1 MLFMNCVMFDTIDE
15 MSFLLLSDERAEH
28 IKKYLKTQ
36 NGGEIFAAVK
46 NAFLCKAKV
55 CEKSGGYS
63 FEVAEKLACACP
75 MQTTVAMAFARP
87 QIAQRILFECA
98 CFGVKKLCFYAA
110 EKGERDYIKAS
121 LYSGKEYEKWF
132 VKGAQQACNCFVP
145 ELECYESLEK
155 CLESLPEDADTL
167 KIAPDIYE
175 ATEKMS
181 KVLMTSA
188 KQKTLL
194 AFGAERGFNNA
205 ERDILRKNG
214 FVLANMVSDRVMRTD
229 SALIAALSL
238 LCAVEEL
245 KG

>member
-1 MLFMNCVMFDTIDE
+1 MFDTIDE
-15 MSFLLLSDERAEH
+15 MSFLPLSDERAGH

-55 CEKSGGYS
+55 CEKPGGYS
-63 FEVAEKLACACP
+63 FEVAERLLCACP

-110 EKGERDYIKAS
+110 EKGEKDYMKAS
-121 LYSGKEYEKWF
+121 LYSDKECEKWF

-145 ELECYESLEK
+145 ELKCYESLEK
-155 CLESLPEDADTL
+155 CLESLPENTDAL

-181 KVLMTSA
+181 KVLMAAA

-214 FVLANMVSDRVMRTD
+214 FVLANMASDRVMRTD

-238 LCAVEEL
+238 LYAVEEL